1 MNRILVSVAAGVV
14 LCMTGLAQAADIS
27 LTQGKVISKRAGNV
41 TLHDYVTDTGGA
53 AQIVETDRLVIFDVP
68 GNAPQ
73 NREFKALVEA
83 LGKPVEAVVISHAHD
98 HHWLGAD
105 TLFPGVRIYSLNAAS
120 INGEEGMKALEG
132 AKASMGEEMIPY
144 TSVPRVEQLA
154 DGKHTIGGVEY
165 LFTSLPD
172 SGASIIALPAEKMAM
187 VHHLGYVGVHV
198 PMSPFA
204 ARLAQLEKLQNE
216 GYAWI
221 VAGHGT
227 PSDSR
232 DFIAHV
238 AEYYAFVEKAV
249 KEAGSPE
256 KARAI
261 IVAQYPDYGLV
272 PLLDVF
278 LPMLT
283 GK

>member
-187 VHHLGYVGVHV
+187 VHHLGY
-198 PMSPFA
+198 

-256 KARAI
+256 KARAM

>member
-1 MNRILVSVAAGVV
+1 M
-14 LCMTGLAQAADIS
+14 
-27 LTQGKVISKRAGNV
+27 
-41 TLHDYVTDTGGA
+41 
-53 AQIVETDRLVIFDVP
+53 
-68 GNAPQ
+68 
-73 NREFKALVEA
+73 
-83 LGKPVEAVVISHAHD
+83 
-98 HHWLGAD
+98 
-105 TLFPGVRIYSLNAAS
+105 RIYSLNAAS

-198 PMSPFA
+198 PMPPFA